1 MVEKFKYYGLLWI
14 AMVTTIQLDGNTK
27 EMLDKLKIHHRES
40 YNELLRRL
48 IGVYQSGADRE
59 QLVETLEII
68 SDPEAMREIA
78 EAMEDYESGKGKT
91 LKKLREELG
100 V

>member
-1 MVEKFKYYGLLWI
+1 
-14 AMVTTIQLDGNTK
+14 MVTTIQLDERTK
-27 EMLDKLKIHHRES
+27 NMLDKLKVHHRES
-40 YNELLRRL
+40 YNELLQRM
-48 IGVYQSGADRE
+48 IDVYQLSADRE

-78 EAMEDYESGKGKT
+78 EALEDYEAGKGKP
-91 LKKLREELG
+91 LKQLRKELG

>member
-1 MVEKFKYYGLLWI
+1 
-14 AMVTTIQLDGNTK
+14 MVTTIQLDEDTK

-40 YNELLRRL
+40 YNELLQKL
-48 IGVYQSGADRE
+48 IRAYSSGASRA

-78 EAMEDYESGKGKT
+78 EALEDYEAGRGKT
-91 LKKLREELG
+91 LKQLRKELG